1 MAEPTSTTTTARPG
15 ARVAAAGLAALGL
28 LAVVALASRGGLGGG
43 GHGAQP
49 SATLLD
55 YGFTVFL
62 VVYLLA
68 IPVVLWASLSR
79 VRERRGGGGKRG
91 SGLLANLLVFVAL
104 VGLAMLFFAV
114 RHTRGDRLGQKVVPV
129 LPQKPTLKPLDGS
142 TREPRFQWPVLVVFA
157 GLGAAGVAAYVARR
171 RRRGALRERPGL
183 AAELSAA
190 LDDALDDVGAET
202 DPRRAV
208 IKAYARME
216 AILGAYGLPRLPQE
230 APYEY
235 LARTLETVAAGAASA
250 GRLTDLYERAR
261 FSDHEIDRTMRED
274 AIVALTAIRD
284 ELRAATA

>member
-1 MAEPTSTTTTARPG
+1 MAEPTATAGPG
-15 ARVAAAGLAALGL
+15 ARVVAAALAALGL
-28 LAVVALASRGGLGGG
+28 LAVVGLASRGGLGGGG

-62 VVYLLA
+62 VLYLLA
-68 IPVVLWASLSR
+68 IPVVLWAYLFR
-79 VRERRGGGGKRG
+79 ERERRAGGGKRG
-91 SGLLANLLVFVAL
+91 SGLLANLLVVVAL
-104 VGLAMLFFAV
+104 VALALLVLAV
-114 RHTRGDRLGQKVVPV
+114 RHTRGDRLGEKVVPV
-129 LPQKPTLKPLDGS
+129 LPQKPTRKPLRGS
-142 TREPRFQWPVLVVFA
+142 DREPRFQWPVLVVFA

-171 RRRGALRERPGL
+171 RSRGALTERPGL

-190 LDDALDDVGAET
+190 LDDALDGVRSET

-216 AILGAYGLPRLPQE
+216 AILAAYGLPRLLHE
-230 APYEY
+230 TPYEY
-235 LARTLETVAAGAASA
+235 LARALETVAASAGSA